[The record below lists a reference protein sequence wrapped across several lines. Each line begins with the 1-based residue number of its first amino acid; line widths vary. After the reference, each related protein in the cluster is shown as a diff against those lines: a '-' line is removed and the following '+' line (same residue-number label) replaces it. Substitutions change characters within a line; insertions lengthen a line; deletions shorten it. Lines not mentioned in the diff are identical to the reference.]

1 MMVWKAFADGIEPST
16 KAFRRVSSVVE
27 TDETRAIAGV
37 RRCCRAPSLC
47 SLRLH
52 RDGAAP
58 LLSRMNRSPLARA
71 QAFAARDLAAR
82 CSSFRGAGLGV
93 MPQACVCFG
102 VRSGASALRRF

>member
-1 MMVWKAFADGIEPST
+1 
-16 KAFRRVSSVVE
+16 
-27 TDETRAIAGV
+27 
-37 RRCCRAPSLC
+37 
-47 SLRLH
+47 
-52 RDGAAP
+52 
-58 LLSRMNRSPLARA
+58 MNRSPLARA